1 MYMKKYLIM
10 IFLSFIALSCRSG
23 KISDA
28 ERKTILDELDY
39 IYTIDQ
45 KYAGI
50 PFPELKEKYGEEKMW
65 DVFLK
70 MRDSVDLENQNKI
83 KKLYSKYGYLG
94 YDKIGEK
101 ETQFWI
107 SIQHADNDV
116 PFQKEMLKVLKKE
129 IRKKNADRSHYAML
143 EDRIAVNQ
151 KKKQR
156 FGSQVTYN
164 KIGQAIPKYGLTDST
179 RVDKWRAQ
187 YNLPSFRK
195 YYNDM
200 TIMHFEMN
208 KKQLKKA
215 GITEPVL
222 YK

>member
-1 MYMKKYLIM
+1 MKIYSILL
-10 IFLSFIALSCRSG
+10 LSLLTVGCVSG
-23 KISDA
+23 KITEADKTNILA
-28 ERKTILDELDY
+28 ELEN

-45 KYAGI
+45 KYAGL
-50 PFPELKEKYGEEKMW
+50 PFPELKEKYGEQKMW

-70 MRDSVDLENQNKI
+70 MRDSVNLENRNRI
-83 KKLYSKYGYLG
+83 KNLYSKYGYLG
-94 YDKIGEK
+94 KDKIGDK

-116 PFQKEMLKVLKKE
+116 PFQQEMLKALKKE
-129 IRKKNADRSHYAML
+129 IRKKNADRAHYAML

-151 KKKQR
+151 KRKQR

-164 KIGQAIPKYGLTDST
+164 KSGQAIPQYGLVDST
-179 RVDKWRAQ
+179 KVDKWRAA
-187 YNLPSFRK
+187 YNLPSLKK

-208 KKQLKKA
+208 KDRLNKA
-215 GITEPVL
+215 GITGPVL
-222 YK
+222 YQ

>member
-1 MYMKKYLIM
+1 MYMKKYLII
-10 IFLSFIALSCRSG
+10 IFLSLIALGCRSG

-50 PFPELKEKYGEEKMW
+50 PFPELKEKYGEEKVW

-70 MRDSVDLENQNKI
+70 MRDSVDLENQDKI
-83 KKLYSKYGYLG
+83 KRLYSKYGYLG

-101 ETQFWI
+101 ETRFWI
-107 SIQHADNDV
+107 SIQHADNDIQ
-116 PFQKEMLKVLKKE
+116 FQQEMLKVLKKE

-164 KIGQAIPKYGLTDST
+164 KIGQAIPKYGLIDST
-179 RVDKWRAQ
+179 KVDEWRAQ
-187 YNLPSFRK
+187 YNLPSFKK

-208 KKQLKKA
+208 KEPLKKV
-215 GITEPVL
+215 GITEPIL

>member
-1 MYMKKYLIM
+1 MKKYLII
-10 IFLSFIALSCRSG
+10 IFLSFIALGCRSSQ
-23 KISDA
+23 ISDA
-28 ERKTILDELDY
+28 DKKTILDELNY

-45 KYAGI
+45 KYAGL
-50 PFPELKEKYGEEKMW
+50 PFPELKEKYGEKKVW

-70 MRDSVDLENQNKI
+70 MRDSVGLENQNRI
-83 KKLYSKYGYLG
+83 KRLYEKYGYLG

-116 PFQKEMLKVLKKE
+116 LFQQEMLKVLKKE

-164 KIGQAIPKYGLTDST
+164 KIGQAIPKYGLVDSA
-179 RVDKWRAQ
+179 RVDKWRAR
-187 YNLPSFRK
+187 YHLPSFKK

-200 TIMHFEMN
+200 TVMHFEMN
-208 KKQLKKA
+208 KDRLSKA
-215 GITEPVL
+215 GIHEPVL

>member
-1 MYMKKYLIM
+1 MGKYLI
-10 IFLSFIALSCRSG
+10 IILLCFIELGCRSS

-28 ERKTILDELDY
+28 ERETILDELDY
-39 IYTIDQ
+39 IYIIDQ

-50 PFPELKEKYGEEKMW
+50 PFPKLKEEYGEEKVW

-70 MRDSVDLENQNKI
+70 MRDSVGLENKNRI
-83 KKLYSKYGYLG
+83 KRLYSKYGYLG

-107 SIQHADNDV
+107 SIQHADNDI
-116 PFQKEMLKVLKKE
+116 PFQQEMLKTLKKE

-164 KIGQAIPKYGLTDST
+164 KIGQAIPMYGLTDSA

-187 YNLPSFRK
+187 YNLSSFKK

-208 KKQLKKA
+208 KDQLKKK
-215 GITEPVL
+215 GISKPVL